1 MIQKVY
7 DYPWLLKPILFET
20 RMYVSF
26 PEFSFF
32 LFYTDPRIDAI
43 AAQLQRLSGVCFL
56 KVRCRTSYEAPELR
70 SFIKHSATTTV
81 N

>member
-1 MIQKVY
+1 MIKKVY

-32 LFYTDPRIDAI
+32 FFYTDPRIDAI
-43 AAQLQRLSGVCFL
+43 NCCSASASGVCFL